1 VPVAIVV
8 LVLWLFTAGA
18 GFSVLISSNLK
29 GDQPVGPPELATAIA
44 RSPAPLAQTAP
55 SPPAHPGS
63 SAAVPGP
70 AAEPAPQAAHPASAT
85 EPGPQAAHP
94 ASASAPASRRAAK
107 RALRAQFDPPSLV
120 AARNAPVLPGARSL
134 LEFAHPACGIIGLA
148 FWLGFSL
155 THTRFLGWIG
165 FGLAAATA
173 CAGLTWF
180 AINIRAARRHAQP
193 QDTVPQDTVPQDTAP
208 QDTAPQ
214 DTAPPSFHGRLVAL
228 HGAAAALTVVLAA
241 LTGLVLHG

>member
-1 VPVAIVV
+1 
-8 LVLWLFTAGA
+8 
-18 GFSVLISSNLK
+18 
-29 GDQPVGPPELATAIA
+29 
-44 RSPAPLAQTAP
+44 
-55 SPPAHPGS
+55 
-63 SAAVPGP
+63 
-70 AAEPAPQAAHPASAT
+70 
-85 EPGPQAAHP
+85 
-94 ASASAPASRRAAK
+94 
-107 RALRAQFDPPSLV
+107 
-120 AARNAPVLPGARSL
+120 VLPGARSL

-193 QDTVPQDTVPQDTAP
+193 QDTAPQDTAP